1 MDEDRN
7 FWTSTMRRR
16 ISRRTALRGAGL
28 GVAGLAGAA
37 LIGCGDDDDDDDDAA
52 ATQATAAPT
61 QAAAAAATQ
70 APEVA
75 AGQAKVGGELI
86 MPGGTPPHFDI
97 SVSTAG
103 GALGSIGGVYSKMF
117 KYIARG
123 DDSVW
128 LAKPEPDLAQSLE
141 QPDDTTYIFDMQR
154 GAKWQNVAPV
164 NGRDFTAEDVVFA
177 YENTR
182 GQEESNVRPE
192 LSQLDTIRAIDDHTL
207 EMITKEPS
215 ATFAAKVGGQ
225 NLWIYPRE
233 IADDLKT
240 TAIGTGPYIM
250 GKHTPNVGIDYTR
263 NPDYYLNPIPYIEK
277 LSRIIF
283 ADSSAQESAF
293 ITSQIAQLGSV
304 DERTRDRVLDS
315 VPDAHILQV
324 LRPGNYIYY
333 RCDRPP
339 FDDIRARQAVQLTID
354 FEGLITAFTA
364 GEGLISTVL
373 PQPYSPWSLPVEE
386 WGAGLKFHSKPDL
399 PEARKLLEAAGYQN
413 DLEFEVHTV
422 GSWVSRWHL
431 GPTLDVMAAGLRE
444 VGATMGQKLQE
455 YAVYSPL
462 IAGVTEY
469 AGLLHIP
476 QAIYNDPDEYYYSF
490 LYPGTRRFATYHDDP
505 TMEAWILKQRA
516 TLDPDE
522 RQQLL
527 WNVERRDLE
536 KNYFVGIIHLPV
548 YSLYHDWF
556 KGNYQRGDFG
566 WDEEAWIDKA

>member
-240 TAIGTGPYIM
+240 TAIGTGP
-250 GKHTPNVGIDYTR
+250 
-263 NPDYYLNPIPYIEK
+263 
-277 LSRIIF
+277 
-283 ADSSAQESAF
+283 
-293 ITSQIAQLGSV
+293 
-304 DERTRDRVLDS
+304 
-315 VPDAHILQV
+315 
-324 LRPGNYIYY
+324 
-333 RCDRPP
+333 
-339 FDDIRARQAVQLTID
+339 
-354 FEGLITAFTA
+354 
-364 GEGLISTVL
+364 
-373 PQPYSPWSLPVEE
+373 
-386 WGAGLKFHSKPDL
+386 
-399 PEARKLLEAAGYQN
+399 
-413 DLEFEVHTV
+413 
-422 GSWVSRWHL
+422 
-431 GPTLDVMAAGLRE
+431 
-444 VGATMGQKLQE
+444 
-455 YAVYSPL
+455 
-462 IAGVTEY
+462 
-469 AGLLHIP
+469 
-476 QAIYNDPDEYYYSF
+476 
-490 LYPGTRRFATYHDDP
+490 
-505 TMEAWILKQRA
+505 
-516 TLDPDE
+516 
-522 RQQLL
+522 
-527 WNVERRDLE
+527 
-536 KNYFVGIIHLPV
+536 
-548 YSLYHDWF
+548 
-556 KGNYQRGDFG
+556 
-566 WDEEAWIDKA
+566 